1 MNTRQR
7 MRFSNRKAVL
17 WLLENGYDEIWLK
30 PHIRR
35 TDLVYTVG
43 EWYRALDLW
52 NLFDGIC
59 FDEGGNIVLIQVKTN
74 AWASAKPINDWLK
87 NKNNLIVL
95 VINVKGKGKKWDI
108 LMRKYENKQKRTVHR
123 KRGRNSTSYHK
134 GSVRRKRRV

>member
-35 TDLVYTVG
+35 SDLVYTVG

-59 FDEGGNIVLIQVKTN
+59 FDADGNIVLIQIKPT
-74 AWASAKPINDWLK
+74 AWASASPINDWLK
-87 NKNNLIVL
+87 DKNKLIVL
-95 VINVKGKGKKWDI
+95 VINVKGKGKKWEKSAKLIMKSFKKTIFERKSDI
-108 LMRKYENKQKRTVHR
+108 YRQTKKCT
-123 KRGRNSTSYHK
+123 
-134 GSVRRKRRV
+134 

>member
-1 MNTRQR
+1 

-17 WLLENGYDEIWLK
+17 WLLKNGYDEIWLK

-35 TDLVYTVG
+35 TDLVYTAG

-59 FDEGGNIVLIQVKTN
+59 FNDGGDLILIQIKTN
-74 AWASAKPINDWLK
+74 AWAAAKPISDWLK
-87 NKNNLIVL
+87 DKNNLIVL

-108 LMRKYENKQKRTVHR
+108 MVRKYENKQEGTVHR
-123 KRGRNSTSYHK
+123 KGRKNSSSDSKRSIRSKGRLQDTS
-134 GSVRRKRRV
+134 

>member
-17 WLLENGYDEIWLK
+17 WLLKSGYDEIWLK
-30 PHIRR
+30 PHVRR
-35 TDLVYTVG
+35 TDLVYTTG

-59 FDEGGNIVLIQVKTN
+59 FDIDGNIVLIQIKTN
-74 AWASAKPINDWLK
+74 AWASAKSINDWLK
-87 NKNNLIVL
+87 DKKNLIVL

-108 LMRKYENKQKRTVHR
+108 LVRKYE
-123 KRGRNSTSYHK
+123 SE
-134 GSVRRKRRV
+134 